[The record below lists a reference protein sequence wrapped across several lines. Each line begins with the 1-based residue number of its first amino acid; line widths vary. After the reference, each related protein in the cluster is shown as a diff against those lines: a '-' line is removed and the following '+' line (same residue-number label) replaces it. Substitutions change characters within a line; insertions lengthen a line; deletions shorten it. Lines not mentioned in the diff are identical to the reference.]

1 MESAALLE
9 PLSVAIH
16 ATRRGTIQAG
26 NTVIVFGAGTIGM
39 LVGALAKQSGA
50 TKVLIA
56 DIDAGR
62 VAFALKHGFATDG
75 YVVSLPQYDGST
87 EEKLQIAKDL
97 GDDAV
102 EKCFSRSN
110 LFDDEEN
117 KGADVVFDCTGKEVC
132 TQAGI
137 YVSFT
142 ISDFQALANWT

>member
-16 ATRRGTIQAG
+16 ATRRGAIQPG

-39 LVGALAKQSGA
+39 LVAALAKQSGA

-62 VAFALKHGFATDG
+62 VTFALNHSFATDG
-75 YVVSLPQYDGST
+75 FVVLPSQHDGSID
-87 EEKLQIAKDL
+87 EKLRAAKDL
-97 GDDAV
+97 GDDMV
-102 EKCFSRSN
+102 ERCFSRST

-117 KGADVVFDCTGKEVC
+117 QGADVVFDCTGKEVC

-137 YVSFT
+137 YVCLT
-142 ISDFQALANWT
+142 V